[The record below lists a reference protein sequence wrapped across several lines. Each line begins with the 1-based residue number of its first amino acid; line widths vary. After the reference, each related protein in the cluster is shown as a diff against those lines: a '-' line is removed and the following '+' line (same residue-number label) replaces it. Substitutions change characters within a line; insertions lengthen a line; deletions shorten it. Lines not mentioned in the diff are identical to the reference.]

1 MWSIVFTIY
10 QEIGNQRRWI
20 PVWFVQD
27 DRFRSKK
34 KIDRKWTDDL
44 ADELHKPKRVNF
56 TRRQVTVSEIDEIWS
71 ADLVDMTAFRKYND
85 EIKFLLTVIDLFSR
99 YAWVVPLESKKGVDI
114 QSAFRS
120 IVKTS
125 SRKPRKLW
133 VDQGTEFYNRTFKHW
148 LDENQITMYSTHNEG
163 KAVVVERFNRTL
175 KTRMWKYF
183 SANST
188 SRYIDVL
195 PHLVEKYNTTKHR
208 GVRMT
213 PTEASREKNAD
224 RIRDS
229 LGEKSPLS
237 RSTKFQ
243 IDDHVR
249 LVKQKR
255 HFEKGYTPNWT
266 EEVFRITDILPTRPT
281 TYSVKDLDG
290 ESVDG
295 SFYEQELQKTTQEI
309 YRIEK
314 VLRKDN
320 KKKQALVRW
329 KGYSARFDSW
339 VPFDQLSWL

>member
-1 MWSIVFTIY
+1 
-10 QEIGNQRRWI
+10 
-20 PVWFVQD
+20 
-27 DRFRSKK
+27 
-34 KIDRKWTDDL
+34 
-44 ADELHKPKRVNF
+44 
-56 TRRQVTVSEIDEIWS
+56 
-71 ADLVDMTAFRKYND
+71 
-85 EIKFLLTVIDLFSR
+85 
-99 YAWVVPLESKKGVDI
+99 
-114 QSAFRS
+114 
-120 IVKTS
+120 
-125 SRKPRKLW
+125 
-133 VDQGTEFYNRTFKHW
+133 
-148 LDENQITMYSTHNEG
+148 MYSTHNEG
-163 KAVVVERFNRTL
+163 KAVVVERFNPTL

-213 PTEASREKNAD
+213 PTEAAREKNAD

-290 ESVDG
+290 EPVDG

-309 YRIEK
+309 YRKGQQEEK
-314 VLRKDN
+314 SPCEVERLLGKIR
-320 KKKQALVRW
+320 
-329 KGYSARFDSW
+329 
-339 VPFDQLSWL
+339 QLGPV